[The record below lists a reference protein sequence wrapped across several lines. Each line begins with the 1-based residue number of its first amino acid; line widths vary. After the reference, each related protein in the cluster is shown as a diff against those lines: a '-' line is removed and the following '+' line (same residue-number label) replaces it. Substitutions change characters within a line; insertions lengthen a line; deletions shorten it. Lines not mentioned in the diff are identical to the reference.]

1 MNDAAPMEED
11 KEIAAYRTMAA
22 EAVQGDLVFPTS
34 AELGLRIKRLLDDPD
49 CALDQVAKLVQA
61 EPLLAAK
68 VVALANS
75 VAYNR
80 SGREIADVRQAVPR
94 LGFRTLRSLTMS
106 VLVRQIS
113 GAVSEPKRQALAR
126 QLWEHTVHVAAL
138 AHVLA
143 RRVTHQDAES
153 ALFAGM
159 LHEVAGFYLIA
170 HAAPELLETAPAGWQ
185 GEGESL
191 VGTALLKLLDV
202 PETVGSAIAAL
213 WDGYL
218 ELPPA
223 SLGDTLLLAEQLAPV
238 ASPLYWRPEASAG
251 ADAGTPQIEMVV
263 DRETLTSIME
273 ESAAEVRSLIEALR

>member
-1 MNDAAPMEED
+1 MSEPTRTDGYDAA
-11 KEIAAYRTMAA
+11 ATYRAMA
-22 EAVQGDLVFPTS
+22 EAVAGGEPVFPTT

-49 CALDQVAKLVQA
+49 CPLGQVAKLVQV

-80 SGREIADVRQAVPR
+80 SGREIADVRQAILR

-113 GAVSEPKRQALAR
+113 ASASDPRLAAFSR
-126 QLWEHTVHVAAL
+126 RLWEHTVHVAAL

-143 RRVTHQDAES
+143 RRVTHQDPES

-170 HAAPELLETAPAGWQ
+170 H
-185 GEGESL
+185 
-191 VGTALLKLLDV
+191 VKV
-202 PETVGSAIAAL
+202 
-213 WDGYL
+213 
-218 ELPPA
+218 LPD
-223 SLGDTLLLAEQLAPV
+223 SRGNTCV
-238 ASPLYWRPEASAG
+238 
-251 ADAGTPQIEMVV
+251 
-263 DRETLTSIME
+263 
-273 ESAAEVRSLIEALR
+273 